1 MAEEIKRSGP
11 PKARDLKGDEFT
23 WSIPLSQ
30 PPSRE
35 WSRIFSEPAE
45 TTAVC
50 HPKRLGMM
58 HQALVFKC
66 DETHLPAWIEHI
78 DKWIAGA
85 NTALAAQEEADKRRR
100 AEQLRQEEDKQRRLQ
115 EANEKFKGL

>member
-11 PKARDLKGDEFT
+11 PKASDLKGEEFT

-66 DETHLPAWIEHI
+66 EEAHLPAWIEHI